1 MIEIAHQQYK
11 VLIYTDHQYTVES
24 ADNLRRYNRVY
35 IDDSCDRHS
44 NVSNVAILV
53 KHGQDEVASA
63 ILCDIGVFT
72 GLSESSFIIEERV
85 LYICAG
91 NKLYYLNI
99 PDLTLKWT
107 GQVDYVTNFSVQK
120 LEDDLLVHGELE
132 ITRITK
138 LGEIKWRFG
147 GQDIWINTNGFPVI
161 TLLYDRIKL
170 VDFQSNF
177 YAIGFDGNTISKKAE
192 DYTATVIYS
201 YDKIIGS
208 AKLEAGDLSMGGL
221 YGDFNPNQ
229 TYLAQIQQ
237 HAWEFLNTNGQNL
250 KEWQALRLN
259 IQLENGL
266 FLLATGGL
274 MIEDSEE
281 LPEEPKKIH
290 LAGVDTKI
298 IEDFIIENPTTAFVE
313 YPWEAISIEKKLAFE
328 DMLYKEIDS
337 SGSIVDYLRSH
348 STNTILKG
356 ATVSALCINVNS
368 SQVLFE
374 IQSKKID
381 QRFALIAFKQSDR
394 DGTRLLKGI
403 KLFND
408 FDEFKDLKM
417 YRDRNEWEK

>member
-11 VLIYTDHQYTVES
+11 VFIYTDHQSTVES
-24 ADNLRRYNRVY
+24 ADNLRRYNPVY
-35 IDDSCDRHS
+35 VDDSCDRYS
-44 NVSNVAILV
+44 NVSYVAILV
-53 KHGQDEVASA
+53 KHGQDEMASA

-72 GLSESSFIIEERV
+72 GFSESSFIIEERV

-107 GQVDYVTNFSVQK
+107 GQVDYITNFSVQK

-147 GQDIWINTNGFPVI
+147 GQDIWVNTNGFPVI
-161 TLLYDRIKL
+161 TLRHDRIKL

-250 KEWQALRLN
+250 NEWQALRLN

-281 LPEEPKKIH
+281 FPEEPKKIH

-298 IEDFIIENPTTAFVE
+298 IEDFIIENPTRAFVE

>member
-11 VLIYTDHQYTVES
+11 VFIYTDHQYTVES

-53 KHGQDEVASA
+53 KHGQDEVAST

-120 LEDDLLVHGELE
+120 LEDDLLVHGEIE

-147 GQDIWINTNGFPVI
+147 GQDIWVNTNGFPVI

-192 DYTATVIYS
+192 HYTATVIYS

-221 YGDFNPNQ
+221 HGDFNPNQ

-298 IEDFIIENPTTAFVE
+298 IEDFIIENPTRAFVE

>member
-11 VLIYTDHQYTVES
+11 VFIYTDHQYTVES

-72 GLSESSFIIEERV
+72 GLSESSFIIEERM

-120 LEDDLLVHGELE
+120 LEDDLLVHGEIE

-208 AKLEAGDLSMGGL
+208 AKLEAGDLSIGGL

-250 KEWQALRLN
+250 NEWQALRLN

-281 LPEEPKKIH
+281 FPEEPKKIH

-298 IEDFIIENPTTAFVE
+298 IEDFIIENPTRAFVE

-394 DGTRLLKGI
+394 DGTPLLKGI

>member
-11 VLIYTDHQYTVES
+11 VFIYTDHQYTVES

-85 LYICAG
+85 LYICVG

-147 GQDIWINTNGFPVI
+147 GQDIWVNTNGFPVI

-221 YGDFNPNQ
+221 HGDFNPNQ

-266 FLLATGGL
+266 FLFPRAGIT
-274 MIEDSEE
+274 IEDSEE

-298 IEDFIIENPTTAFVE
+298 IEDFIIENPTRAFVE

-356 ATVSALCINVNS
+356 ATVSAICINVNS